1 MKNLTNEARETIT
14 NMIDYYDRLNVY
26 DMLKS
31 HPEFVADDM
40 QKLLNILEEALE
52 V

>member
-14 NMIDYYDRLNVY
+14 NMIYYYDRLSI
-26 DMLKS
+26 DEMLKRR
-31 HPEFVADDM
+31 PEFVSEDM
-40 QKLLNILEEALE
+40 QKLLNILEEVLE